1 MGDMART
8 DSLIMDGDI
17 HSRNGLFQVIDN
29 KELIIRARKSPNL
42 RFRNADCLAIMR
54 SSDVDLRAGVE
65 RCELRLTVGG
75 KYGPK

>member
-1 MGDMART
+1 MGDMAQT

-17 HSRNGLFQVIDN
+17 HTRKIFRQTIDN
-29 KELIIRARKSPNL
+29 KGLIIRVRKSPDL
-42 RFRNADCLAIMR
+42 WFRNADCLAIKR
-54 SSDVDLRAGVE
+54 SLAAGFRTGVE